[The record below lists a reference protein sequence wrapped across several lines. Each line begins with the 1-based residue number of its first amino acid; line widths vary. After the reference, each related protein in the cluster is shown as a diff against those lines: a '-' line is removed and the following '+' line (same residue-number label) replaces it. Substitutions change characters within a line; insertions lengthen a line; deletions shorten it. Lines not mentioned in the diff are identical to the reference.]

1 VSAILHSRSF
11 TALSLSRD
19 EFAVYADG
27 AWRFWARCDNIDAG
41 PVKIALIITDDR
53 EDFRDYAR
61 SEPYFHT
68 APEALL
74 QGLAQMR
81 DIEVH
86 VISCLQRRVESPAK
100 LADNIAYHSL
110 FVPKFGWMRTGYQG
124 CVRAVRRKLREL
136 KPHIVHGQ
144 GTERN
149 CALSAVLSGFPNVV
163 TVHGNMRLIA
173 KVNRAAPFTFEW
185 IAARLES
192 FTLPRADGVVC
203 ITNYTRQAVAPLA
216 KRTWVVPN
224 AVDQAFFDIPRQ
236 TSPTNRI
243 LCVAHITYRKNQ
255 VTLIDALDPVAART
269 PIEVIFLGRVPEG
282 GGYAED
288 FKRRLQSRPW
298 CRYGGFADRQAVK
311 KHLESAS
318 LLVLPSREENCPMV
332 VLEAMAAGVPVAAAN
347 VGGVPELIED
357 SVTGSLFDPN
367 DLDDIRSKISHL
379 LDQPAITRR
388 MTDEAKRRA
397 PIHYHPRAVAQ
408 RHLEIYREVLEKGKN
423 PRFPFSAG
431 IDS

>member
-1 VSAILHSRSF
+1 MRMAFFVP
-11 TALSLSRD
+11 
-19 EFAVYADG
+19 
-27 AWRFWARCDNIDAG
+27 CDNIEAHF
-41 PVKIALIITDDR
+41 VKIALLISDSR
-53 EDFRDYAR
+53 EDFRDYSR
-61 SEPYFHT
+61 PSPYFHT

-74 QGLAQMR
+74 QGLALMR

-86 VISCLQRRVESPAK
+86 VISCLQQRVQSPAK

-136 KPHIVHGQ
+136 KPDIVHGQ

-149 CALSAVLSGFPNVV
+149 CALSAVLSGWPNVI

-185 IAARLES
+185 IAARLER
-192 FTLPRADGVVC
+192 FTLPRTDGVIC

-216 KRTWVVPN
+216 KRTWIIPN

-236 TSPTNRI
+236 PSSKNRI
-243 LCVAHITYRKNQ
+243 LCVAHISYRKNQ
-255 VTLIDALDPVAART
+255 LALIDALDPVAAKI
-269 PIEVIFLGRVPEG
+269 PIEVIFLGHAPEG
-282 GGYAED
+282 SSYAAA
-288 FKRRLQSRPW
+288 FKGRLQSRPW
-298 CRYGGFADRQAVK
+298 CVYGGFADRDALK

-318 LLVLPSREENCPMV
+318 LLVLPSREDNCPMV

-357 SVTGSLFDPN
+357 AVTGLLFDPN
-367 DLDDIRSKISHL
+367 DLDDLWTKISHL
-379 LDQPAITRR
+379 LDQSFIARKI
-388 MTDEAKRRA
+388 TDEAKRRA
-397 PIHYHPRAVAQ
+397 PIRFHPRAVAQ
-408 RHLEIYREVLEKGKN
+408 RHLEVYREVLDRVKN
-423 PRFPFSAG
+423 PHLLP
-431 IDS
+431 I